1 MATRRLSHLRFNL
14 CAWLIMHALRLT
26 RAHHKRNRAVEMGH
40 GSQIV
45 WLRSKEPQSSLVLVH
60 IYARCSFARMGG
72 GEDGHSR
79 LFHLRFNLCAW
90 LLVHALRLTRA
101 HRKRNRS
108 EMGYVS
114 QLCGRGARSRNAR
127 SYSCTFYA
135 RGLCLVDKKVN
146 TSCYDMLCR
155 IVSHFCRAE
164 QSKSRLADN
173 LRDVRLTCGMRRWPR

>member
-1 MATRRLSHLRFNL
+1 MLWNNSFEEATIFRSNCSFARMGGRMATRRLSHLRFNL
-14 CAWLIMHALRLT
+14 CAWLIM
-26 RAHHKRNRAVEMGH
+26 
-40 GSQIV
+40 
-45 WLRSKEPQSSLVLVH
+45 
-60 IYARCSFARMGG
+60 
-72 GEDGHSR
+72 
-79 LFHLRFNLCAW
+79 
-90 LLVHALRLTRA
+90 HALRLTRA

>member
-1 MATRRLSHLRFNL
+1 MVPNCVAEEQGAAKLAR
-14 CAWLIMHALRLT
+14 T
-26 RAHHKRNRAVEMGH
+26 RAHLCPLFVRAN
-40 GSQIV
+40 
-45 WLRSKEPQSSLVLVH
+45 
-60 IYARCSFARMGG
+60 GG